1 LAHTK
6 EGMALI
12 IVSGLTIYGLILFTA
27 NHIYKIK
34 RGEIDK
40 DEEE

>member
-6 EGMALI
+6 EGMTLI
-12 IVSGLTIYGLILFTA
+12 IASGLTIYGLILFTA

-34 RGEIDK
+34 RGEK
-40 DEEE
+40 EDEE